1 MLMRKDTF
9 CPTPLFD
16 RETYADLPAHFFAGV
31 DRFTDVT
38 HKKIEVLEIRG
49 DVPYGM
55 KKESRVSRKPMAA
68 ASAVS
73 L

>member
-1 MLMRKDTF
+1 MLMRQDAF

-16 RETYADLPAHFFAGV
+16 RETDADPFTHFFAGV

-38 HKKIEVLEIRG
+38 HKKIDVLEIRG

-55 KKESRVSRKPMAA
+55 TKGSRVSRKPMAA